1 MAERLHNTYQVANL
15 LGVTPGTVARW
26 IRNGELQ
33 FKRLPDEQV
42 RITEKHL
49 VTFLKKRGIDI
60 EEVMAKAVLREGAE
74 SGATVTRGERPAL
87 MKPTEQGE
95 PAESGAPTE
104 PQTPSPTPP
113 EPGTETPD
121 PVEELA
127 AEITGKTPAAPE
139 GASQSEDSQPIEL
152 TEAPQGEPTAPAAEP
167 EPATPAGIVSGESAK
182 PQTEPARPEVK
193 FAPTPPP
200 TPAPATAPTATGG
213 GQEAAAQVIEAVLRD
228 AIAHQ
233 ASYMHLAPGADGLS
247 LQLRIDGVLQDK
259 VNFKTRLPAGLE
271 GALIAHL
278 KSLAAIQTD
287 ICDKPQTGKFSID
300 EQGRRIQLHVAT
312 CPVTTGEKLTIRIVD
327 PEIALPKL
335 DELGLTD
342 TDLAQIRRFL
352 ARPSGLIVAASANPT
367 STTATLHAMLG
378 ELDRSGRNFTAVTK
392 DAALDIEGVTQS
404 QVDPAAGFTF
414 ASAAQAVAA
423 ADADVILISE
433 LRDPRTA
440 TAAVEA
446 ALDGRMVLL
455 GAAAPDAPQAVELL
469 RQMGLEPWPLSSA
482 LLGVVAQASART
494 LCEQCKRQA
503 TPPAELTEQLG
514 IPADKLTGP
523 TFEPVGCPRC
533 ADTGYVGRVQIFSVM
548 FMAPEV
554 SAAIR
559 SGASASEI
567 ATGARQGGI
576 KTLLEAALEKVN
588 QGVTSLGEIARIFP
602 GA

>member
-33 FKRLPDEQV
+33 FKRLPDEQI

-74 SGATVTRGERPAL
+74 SDAAATPGERPAL
-87 MKPTEQGE
+87 TKLTEQGE
-95 PAESGAPTE
+95 PAESEVPTE
-104 PQTPSPTPP
+104 PQTPPPTPP
-113 EPGTETPD
+113 EPETETVD

-139 GASQSEDSQPIEL
+139 GTSQSEDSQQIEL
-152 TEAPQGEPTAPAAEP
+152 TEAPQGEPIAPAAEP

-182 PQTEPARPEVK
+182 PQTEPPRPEVK
-193 FAPTPPP
+193 L

-233 ASYMHLAPGADGLS
+233 ASYMHLAPSAEGLS

-259 VNFKTRLPAGLE
+259 ANFKTHLPAGLE

-287 ICDKPQTGKFSID
+287 VCDRPQTGKFSID
-300 EQGRRIQLHVAT
+300 EQGRQIQLHVAT
-312 CPVTTGEKLTIRIVD
+312 CPITTGEKLTIRIVD
-327 PEIALPKL
+327 PKIALPKL
-335 DELGLTD
+335 GELGLAD
-342 TDLAQIRRFL
+342 TDLSQIRRFL
-352 ARPSGLIVAASANPT
+352 ARPSGLIVAASLNPT

-433 LRDPRTA
+433 LRDPTTA
-440 TAAVEA
+440 TAAMEA

-469 RQMGLEPWPLSSA
+469 GQMGLEPWPLSSA

-494 LCEQCKRQA
+494 LCEQCKRQG
-503 TPPAELTEQLG
+503 TPPADLAEQLG

-533 ADTGYVGRVQIFSVM
+533 ADTGYVGRVWIFSVM

-559 SGASASEI
+559 SGASASQI
-567 ATGARQGGI
+567 ASGARQGGI
-576 KTLLEAALEKVN
+576 QSLLEAALEKVN
-588 QGVTSLGEIARIFP
+588 QGVTSLSEIAGIFP